1 MPRILR
7 LAACQVGATH
17 KSDRREDTMNRLLR
31 LLDDAASQGAELA
44 LFPEIAFT
52 TFFPR
57 YLIEGD
63 ELDKVIPDTCAY
75 QKTTMLI

>member
-7 LAACQVGATH
+7 LAACQVGAIH
-17 KSDRREDTMNRLLR
+17 KSDHREDTMNRLLH
-31 LLDDAASQGAELA
+31 LLDNAASQGATLA

-57 YLIEGD
+57 YLLEGE
-63 ELDKVIPDTCAY
+63 ELDEVNST
-75 QKTTMLI
+75 